1 MSTGRSKYRIKQ
13 TVRKIEFNSKFSV
26 ISPYYHMSN
35 TNTHGIRHGAETIH
49 PLFLDNKFVHVYSHK
64 MTKTL
69 NVIFI

>member
-1 MSTGRSKYRIKQ
+1 MYFNIHVIKISNPFQHPFFISFSSTCLH
-13 TVRKIEFNSKFSV
+13 N
-26 ISPYYHMSN
+26 HLSN